1 VPLQIL
7 LATAVLLF
15 ALAGATSC
23 GDDPGFRSGDDDGAG
38 DTDSDSDSDSDS
50 DTDDECY
57 EMIDIVFVID
67 VSTTMS
73 YILSTLETEI
83 GLVWDEAQSLSI
95 DDEPHFGL
103 VVFVDDVMVVAT
115 ETYTD
120 GAALQSD
127 FNYWYTHT
135 SSNQQTQS
143 TASNGDWPENSLDGL
158 YAAATEYTW
167 RDPELSLRVII
178 HATDDTFL
186 EHPASFT
193 SGIQAQHTYI
203 ETVAELQAQTIR
215 VGTFAAHLGGMS
227 GTDNVEAGFFTDY
240 MGETPIPAATDG
252 DVFDIDEV
260 FNQTISLTE
269 AINGFVI
276 DELCT
281 PYIPE

>member
-1 VPLQIL
+1 LC
-7 LATAVLLF
+7 LAL
-15 ALAGATSC
+15 ALAGAASC
-23 GDDPGFRSGDDDGAG
+23 GDDADFRSADDDGSG
-38 DTDSDSDSDSDS
+38 DTDTDGDSDSDSDS

-83 GLVWDEAQSLSI
+83 GAVWDAAQSISY

-103 VVFVDDVMVVAT
+103 VVFVDDVMVVSS

-120 GAALQSD
+120 VATLQSD

-143 TASNGDWPENSLDGL
+143 TASNGDWPENTIDGL
-158 YAAATEYTW
+158 YAAADQYNW
-167 RDPELSLRVII
+167 RDAELALRVVI

-186 EHPASFT
+186 EYPSTFT
-193 SGIQAQHTYI
+193 SGIQVQHTYV
-203 ETVAELQAQTIR
+203 ETVAKLQDETIR
-215 VGTFAAHLGGMS
+215 VGTFAAHLGGPS
-227 GTDNVEAGFFTDY
+227 GNENVEPGFFTDY
-240 MGETPIPAATDG
+240 GTESAIPAATSG
-252 DVFDIDEV
+252 GVFDIDEV

-269 AINGFVI
+269 AINDFVLE
-276 DELCT
+276 ELCT
-281 PYIPE
+281 PYVPE